1 VLGVAFGGKPS
12 VSLAS
17 TGGALSGQALLNQA
31 IAQEQANIAN
41 KASFLQYYPV
51 VQAGVTYRF

>member
-1 VLGVAFGGKPS
+1 VPR
-12 VSLAS
+12 
-17 TGGALSGQALLNQA
+17 QALDG
-31 IAQEQANIAN
+31 EQANIAN